1 MMFCIND
8 PDLENLPQI
17 LQTINVTTECDYVS
31 FFSQIGKST
40 FLRFFFQ

>member
-8 PDLENLPQI
+8 PDLGPQI
-17 LQTINVTTECDYVS
+17 LQTINVTTGCDYVS